1 MKPQLLPS
9 MKGLLT
15 PHSSQEKVDDA
26 QLKGHRGAGEAS
38 HKEEEVEGGGILG
51 ESKGSTNSS
60 GGTRRAFWEV
70 LGTLSQNGRIKA
82 SIVEVEVRR
91 SEVHWSL
98 VRLATS
104 EPVSGPH
111 WPMNQSGRS
120 CGRGWPRLGGVK
132 VNVLSFHQGRSGKL

>member
-38 HKEEEVEGGGILG
+38 HKEEEVGGGGILG

-104 EPVSGPH
+104 EPVSGHQRGSEAYEPK
-111 WPMNQSGRS
+111 WEILWAWLAKTGRS
-120 CGRGWPRLGGVK
+120 
-132 VNVLSFHQGRSGKL
+132 